1 MFAFCPCAKKKKK
14 KNLPEVKLKR
24 YELIA
29 LAEEVSR

>member
-1 MFAFCPCAKKKKK
+1 MFAFCPCAKKKK